1 MDSFEQAK
9 IAGAFLI
16 AALAIVLPKTLID
29 MRAESAAHKAGT
41 AHTADA
47 KPAKPGEH
55 VALTAAATGTAA
67 APAVGAAAPVDIFA
81 TVKPL
86 LATAKPEGGAATFK
100 VCSAFCD
107 GSEAL

>member
-67 APAVGAAAPVDIFA
+67 APAAGAAAPVDIFA
-81 TVKPL
+81 LPFSYSRQHAPL
-86 LATAKPEGGAATFK
+86 EKHDLPGVAAH
-100 VCSAFCD
+100 
-107 GSEAL
+107 